1 MFSLFFVSLRMARR
15 SAARLAMKHHAPTS
29 MARPAMT
36 AARSPID
43 AEARTSRRES
53 CAARG
58 AAVHWTNDFMA
69 ISVVQQVQ
77 EEFAG
82 NLQLSL

>member
-1 MFSLFFVSLRMARR
+1 
-15 SAARLAMKHHAPTS
+15 
-29 MARPAMT
+29 MT